1 MTTCKN
7 CEHECNTNPTM
18 IGFHKEN
25 RRKELTDDWECK
37 ECFELGNKC
46 ASPQPKDN
54 EVKNETNKTT

>member
-1 MTTCKN
+1 MTTQICKN

-46 ASPQPKDN
+46 TSPQPEDNKTN
-54 EVKNETNKTT
+54 EVK